1 MEKTL
6 KTMLI
11 VAVLILAIVV
21 SVLPLSN
28 WAMSPETYKKAVAS
42 IDDKTVT
49 VLKLTA
55 TATLSSVVISA
66 LPDDTATPIADK
78 LTDLTEYFMLTL
90 VVLYAEKFLLT
101 IMGAA
106 TFRVLIPIALVLLG
120 IGMFWKPELTRKL
133 ALKLFVVGLA
143 LWVVIPGSLRVSDA
157 LYGTFENSI
166 TNTLNSAEQFNDET
180 GQLAEEAGEDKGLLA
195 AALDRISE
203 TMETIAR
210 KASDVLNRF
219 VESLAVMIVT
229 SCVIPLLVLLFFLW
243 LIRQFTGMDL
253 TPPTLRKH
261 RRGHMPGGES
271 EAQPHI

>member
-1 MEKTL
+1 
-6 KTMLI
+6 
-11 VAVLILAIVV
+11 
-21 SVLPLSN
+21 
-28 WAMSPETYKKAVAS
+28 MSPETYSKTVSS

-66 LPDDTATPIADK
+66 LPDDTATPIAEK
-78 LTDLTEYFMLTL
+78 LTDLTEYFLLTL

-101 IMGAA
+101 IMGGAA
-106 TFRVLIPIALVLLG
+106 FRVLIPIALVFFGVGL
-120 IGMFWKPELTRKL
+120 FWKPELTRKL

-143 LWVVIPGSLRVSDA
+143 LWLVIPGSLKVSDA
-157 LYGTFENSI
+157 LYDTFENSI
-166 TNTLNSAEQFNDET
+166 SNTITSAEQFNDET
-180 GQLAEEAGEDKGLLA
+180 SLLAEEAGEDKGLLA

-219 VESLAVMIVT
+219 VEALAVMIVT

-243 LIRQFTGMDL
+243 VIKQITGLDV
-253 TPPTLRKH
+253 TPPRF
-261 RRGHMPGGES
+261 RRREKIDPEPPFG
-271 EAQPHI
+271 A